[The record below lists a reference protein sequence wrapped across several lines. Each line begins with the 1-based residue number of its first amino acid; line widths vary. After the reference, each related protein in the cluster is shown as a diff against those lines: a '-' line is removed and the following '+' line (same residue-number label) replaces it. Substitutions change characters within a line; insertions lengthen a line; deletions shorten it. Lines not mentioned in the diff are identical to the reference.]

1 MPPRSTIQ
9 RLPEDLRRELDRR
22 LIANG
27 FGGHSELADWL
38 AEQGW
43 EISRSAVQRHSAPL
57 ERSIEQIRRA
67 TQAAESLVDASG
79 DDGGAVSDATLR
91 LVQQRMFDMLRAS
104 EDDDPKALAAV
115 ARSVA
120 DTSRAAAAIR
130 QVRRKL
136 RREIAAEAESV
147 ARGAGIS
154 ADTAADLRRALA
166 EAG

>member
-9 RLPEDLRRELDRR
+9 KLPEDLRRELDRR

-27 FGGHSELADWL
+27 FGGHAELADWL

-91 LVQQRMFDMLRAS
+91 LVQQRMFDLLRAT

-130 QVRRKL
+130 QDRRKL
-136 RREIAAEAESV
+136 RQEFAAQAETEA
-147 ARGAGIS
+147 RRAGIS
-154 ADTAADLRRALA
+154 NDTAAALRRALA